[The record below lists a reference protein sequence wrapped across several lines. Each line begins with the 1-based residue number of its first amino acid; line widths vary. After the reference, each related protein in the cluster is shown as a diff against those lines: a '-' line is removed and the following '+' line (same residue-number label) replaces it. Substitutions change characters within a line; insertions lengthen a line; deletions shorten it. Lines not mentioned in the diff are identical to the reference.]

1 MAKAEQDPEFV
12 SALERLEIDAG
23 EWRAALDEARS
34 VVAERQPEYDAR
46 VEQAATPLRALLDPP
61 PLKSLG
67 SVTLYPNR
75 IAINGVVHNLDAET
89 NTVAETRGNINRV
102 KRSLLTRVAVGVA
115 TGGPGFYATK
125 TKKHDDREVVL
136 IVEGSDWAEM
146 ATFAPALQR
155 DVVRFAKEIE
165 AAGAAWAAGA
175 SDRRPEATRLAQDVR
190 PMRDDRAELDDA
202 MSTLATVRSQAHV
215 QAHLEALRSIVEQGG
230 LSVSR
235 SERKRIDAIQT
246 LVDAEESLPPP
257 PPPPPPPPTSY
268 SPSRTRTVRLA
279 DFRTESLGLMVRR
292 SANDLSR
299 GLGRWKSN
307 PPQGRPETPL
317 TIEELLAIAEQAEAG
332 EPPAAAISPPPPPAP
347 EATVDALSR
356 LAEMHQ
362 AGILSDDEFTA
373 AKQRLLGS

>member
-12 SALERLEIDAG
+12 SVLERLEIDAG

-61 PLKSLG
+61 SLKSLG

-75 IAINGVVHNLDAET
+75 IAINGVVHNLDAEM
-89 NTVAETRGNINRV
+89 NTVAETRGSINRA
-102 KRSLLTRVAVGVA
+102 KRSLLTRVGVGAA
-115 TGGPGFYATK
+115 TSLWLYGLGFFATPK

-165 AAGAAWAAGA
+165 VAGAAWAAGE

-202 MSTLATVRSQAHV
+202 MSTLATVHSQAHV
-215 QAHLEALRSIVEQGG
+215 QAGLEALRSIVEQGG

-235 SERKRIDAIQT
+235 SERKRIDAIQAF
-246 LVDAEESLPPP
+246 VDAEEAL
-257 PPPPPPPPTSY
+257 PPPPPTSY
-268 SPSRTRTVRLA
+268 SPSSTRTVRFA
-279 DFRTESLGLMVRR
+279 DFRTEPLGLMVRR
-292 SANDLSR
+292 SANDLAR
-299 GLGRWKSN
+299 GLGRWQSN
-307 PPQGRPETPL
+307 PPQGRSGTPL

-332 EPPAAAISPPPPPAP
+332 EPPAAAIAPPSPPAP

-373 AKQRLLGS
+373 AKQQQLGS

>member
-61 PLKSLG
+61 PLKSFG

-75 IAINGVVHNLDAET
+75 IAINGVVHNLDAEM
-89 NTVAETRGNINRV
+89 NTVAETRGNINRA
-102 KRSLLTRVAVGVA
+102 KRSLLTRYMVAVYAFPLGGLGFFA
-115 TGGPGFYATK
+115 TPK

-165 AAGAAWAAGA
+165 VAGTAWAAGE

-202 MSTLATVRSQAHV
+202 MSTLATVHSQAHV
-215 QAHLEALRSIVEQGG
+215 QAGLEALRPIVEQGG

-235 SERKRIDAIQT
+235 SERKRIDAIQAF
-246 LVDAEESLPPP
+246 VDAEEAL
-257 PPPPPPPPTSY
+257 PPPPPTSY
-268 SPSRTRTVRLA
+268 SPSSTRTVRFA
-279 DFRTESLGLMVRR
+279 DFRTEPLGLMVRR
-292 SANDLSR
+292 SANDLAR

-307 PPQGRPETPL
+307 PPQGRSGTPL

-332 EPPAAAISPPPPPAP
+332 EPPAAAISPPSPPAP

-373 AKQRLLGS
+373 AKQQQLGS